1 MSHKPLF
8 SRALSLDPER
18 LHFAAHSHHL
28 WPDASFD
35 GHIRAWLEANQFAD
49 RKWDR
54 IFGEVVPEA
63 QRHVAAELN
72 LPSPDT
78 VVFAPN
84 THDFL
89 LRIFSGVAR
98 KPVRVLSTDGEFHA
112 FRRQAD
118 RWQEAGEAE
127 VTRIPLAP
135 FDTFDARFL
144 AEARSGAFDLIVIS
158 QVFFKTGQVFGG
170 IADLAALADPAGPWV
185 VVDGYHGFM
194 ATPTDLSAVADR
206 IFYVTG
212 GYKYAMSG
220 EGAGILHAPDGYC
233 ERPVSTGWFAE
244 FGNLMGPPDGVQYA
258 ADAGRFWGATFD
270 ATSLYRFNGVQRMLA
285 AQGLTTAMVADHAR
299 GLMQRFE
306 AAVIAG
312 EAGRLSE
319 AGTFNP
325 LTNDISRARF
335 LAFRHPDAQ
344 AWRARLLEANVV
356 TDVRDDTLRFGFG
369 LYQDADDVDRL
380 IAVCNRVL

>member
-35 GHIRAWLEANQFAD
+35 GHIQAWLEANRHAD
-49 RKWDR
+49 RKWDS
-54 IFGEVVPEA
+54 IFGAVVPEA

-89 LRIFSGVAR
+89 LRIVSGLAR
-98 KPVRVLSTDGEFHA
+98 KPARILTTDGEFHA

-118 RWQEAGEAE
+118 RWQEAGEAV

-135 FDTFDARFL
+135 FDTFDARFV
-144 AEARSGAFDLIVIS
+144 AAARTGDFDLIVIS

-220 EGAGILHAPDGYC
+220 AGILHAPDGYC
-233 ERPVSTGWFAE
+233 ERPVATGWFAE
-244 FGNLMGPPDGVQYA
+244 FGNLMGPPDGVQYRG
-258 ADAGRFWGATFD
+258 DAGRFWGATFD
-270 ATSLYRFNGVQRMLA
+270 ATPLYRFNGVRRMLDE
-285 AQGLTTAMVADHAR
+285 QGLTTAMIADHAR
-299 GLMQRFE
+299 GLMQRFA
-306 AAVIAG
+306 AAVMAG
-312 EAGRLSE
+312 EAGRL
-319 AGTFNP
+319 AGAETINP
-325 LTNDISRARF
+325 LTNDAGRARF

-356 TDVRDDTLRFGFG
+356 TDVRDDTIRFGFG
-369 LYQDADDVDRL
+369 LYQDLDDVERL
-380 IAVCNRVL
+380 IAVCKRVL

>member
-35 GHIRAWLEANQFAD
+35 GHIQAWLEANRHAD
-49 RKWDR
+49 RKWDQ
-54 IFGEVVPEA
+54 IFGAVVPEA

-89 LRIFSGVAR
+89 LRLFSGIAR
-98 KPVRVLSTDGEFHA
+98 KPVRILSTDGEFHA

-118 RWQEAGEAE
+118 RWQEAGEAV

-135 FDTFDARFL
+135 FETFDDRFVAAARTG
-144 AEARSGAFDLIVIS
+144 EFDLIVIS
-158 QVFFKTGQVFGG
+158 QIFFKTGQVFGG

-233 ERPVSTGWFAE
+233 ERPVATGWFAE
-244 FGNLMGPPDGVQYA
+244 FGNLMGPPDGVQYRG
-258 ADAGRFWGATFD
+258 DAGRFWGATFD
-270 ATSLYRFNGVQRMLA
+270 ATPLYRFNGVRRMLD
-285 AQGLTTAMVADHAR
+285 AQGLTTAMIADHAR

-306 AAVIAG
+306 TAVIAG
-312 EAGRLSE
+312 EAGRLAE
-319 AGTFNP
+319 AERLNP
-325 LTNDISRARF
+325 LGNDISRARF
-335 LAFRHPDAQ
+335 LAFRHPEAQ
-344 AWRARLLEANVV
+344 AWRARLLDANVV
-356 TDVRDDTLRFGFG
+356 TDVRDDTIRFGFG
-369 LYQDADDVDRL
+369 LYQDLDDVERL
-380 IAVCNRVL
+380 IAVCERVL